1 MGMYLPQKRPE
12 VGIQLN
18 HGNVV
23 VVCLKL
29 HIYNILWEQK
39 VNDLVKL

>member
-1 MGMYLPQKRPE
+1 MGMYLPKKRLQ
-12 VGIQLN
+12 VGIHLN

-29 HIYNILWEQK
+29 HIYNILCEQK
-39 VNDLVKL
+39 VNDQVKL